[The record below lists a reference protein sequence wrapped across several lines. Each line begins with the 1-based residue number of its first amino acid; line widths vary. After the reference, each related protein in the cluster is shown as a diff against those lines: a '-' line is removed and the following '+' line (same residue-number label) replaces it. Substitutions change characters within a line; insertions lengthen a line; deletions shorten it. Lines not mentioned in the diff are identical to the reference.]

1 MRFPFDE
8 RKAAQA
14 AAYLLKRH
22 HGRLNYMKLIKL
34 LYLAD
39 RKALLDL
46 GNPITGDRM
55 MSMPKGPVL
64 SGILD
69 LINWGRRR
77 SETSVWL
84 QYVSE
89 PIGYDVTLAAEGI
102 SIDELDRLSESE
114 RQVLDE
120 IDEEYGRV
128 DKWSLVELTHRLPEW
143 HDPRGSS
150 LPIDPAEIL
159 REEGRSEEEIRRLAQ
174 NANRALF
181 LHDLDSFEIEPE

>member
-102 SIDELDRLSESE
+102 SIDELDLLSESE
-114 RQVLDE
+114 RQILDE

-181 LHDLDSFEIEPE
+181 LHDLDSLALS